1 MIGDVL
7 LSSILCEALHL
18 KYPGVTVDF
27 LVNVENKDV
36 ILNNPFIHRNV
47 LFSTKIAESPGRFY
61 KFLQQIRSE
70 NYDLVIDAY
79 GKMESNLISLFSG
92 ANEKVSF
99 YKWYTCWIY
108 SKCIDRI
115 PVVLTQAGNAL
126 ENRLRLLF
134 KDEEIPENIIRPKI
148 YLTKKEKEWGK
159 NYLTNSA
166 LSLKKPVIMVSI
178 LGSST
183 DKSLPDPY
191 MAEIL
196 EAMANQNDVQLI
208 FNYIPHQKQSALQI
222 IKRTDKDSQKA
233 MYPEIYGKSLR
244 EFLAI
249 LYHCSAL
256 IGNEGGAV
264 NMAKALGIRTFTIF
278 SPWIGKEVWN
288 MFEDGIH
295 HDSVHL
301 KDFNPEIY
309 KNKLPKELK
318 PESEILYR
326 QLTPERII
334 PKLSLFLKQIS
345 EKK

>member
-18 KYPGVTVDF
+18 KFPGVTVDF
-27 LVNVENKDV
+27 LVNVENKEV
-36 ILNNPFIHRNV
+36 ILNNPFIRKNV
-47 LFSTKIAESPGRFY
+47 LFSTKIARSPRLFY
-61 KFLQQIRSE
+61 KFLQQVRSE

-92 ANEKVSF
+92 ANKKISF

-108 SKCIDRI
+108 SKCIDRVPI
-115 PVVLTQAGNAL
+115 VLTQAGNAL

-134 KDEEIPENIIRPKI
+134 NDEEIPESIIKPKI
-148 YLTKKEKEWGK
+148 YLTEEEKKWGK
-159 NYLTNSA
+159 NYLENSTI
-166 LSLKKPVIMVSI
+166 SLKKPIIMISI

-183 DKSLPDPY
+183 DKSLPDSY

-196 EAMANQNDVQLI
+196 DAVASQNEVQLI
-208 FNYIPHQKQSALQI
+208 FNYIPHQKQNASQI
-222 IKRTDKDSQKA
+222 IQKTCKDSQNV

-264 NMAKALGIRTFTIF
+264 NMAKALGLRTFTIF

-288 MFEDGIH
+288 MFEDGVF

-309 KNKLPKELK
+309 EGKLPKELK
-318 PESEILYR
+318 PESEILYK
-326 QLTPERII
+326 QLTPERIL
-334 PKLSLFLKQIS
+334 PKLSLFLKNIR
-345 EKK
+345 E